1 MKNKFIKISTGF
13 EFLDKHWGGVYPG
26 GNYLI
31 FGPKRSGKTLLLL
44 KIIEHLANKQS
55 GCLLITDERKKSLEI
70 QASALYFDIE
80 DFIANGFITVE
91 RLEEKTS
98 DFESIKEL
106 VSKASVSFL
115 FIDEITNLVNVSNT
129 NDFNSSYINFL
140 EYLEEKNIT
149 VFINA
154 SSLKIKDS
162 KFIIQTIAKNSVGI
176 IQITPGTAEQTFNG
190 TVTLKP
196 NIGHIE
202 GEFSA
207 QYKIQ
212 PIMGFVVEDKENI
225 DLPSIINKG
234 VDKTAVSRLMNT
246 EGFSYSNIYNI
257 EEFKL
262 ILESQKSYVKNTEK
276 QINLIEYKFDKEII
290 DAENLSKI
298 IKKTLSRGDKI
309 SYNSNKVFIL
319 LSEKSSNKLKRILSK
334 LDNIIQLEFNRIN
347 NLDNV
352 LTRTTH
358 LLKEN
363 FTIS

>member
-13 EFLDKHWGGVYPG
+13 DFLDKHWGGVYPG

-31 FGPKRSGKTLLLL
+31 FGPKRSGKTLLTL
-44 KIIEHLANKQS
+44 KILEHLANTNS
-55 GCLLITDERKKSLEI
+55 NCLLITDERKKSLEI
-70 QASALYFDIE
+70 QASALYFDIDE
-80 DFIANGFITVE
+80 FISNGFISVE
-91 RLEEKTS
+91 RLEEKSS

-106 VSKASVSFL
+106 VSKTSASFL

-129 NDFNSSYINFL
+129 NDFNTSYINFL

-176 IQITPGTAEQTFNG
+176 IQISPSTAEQTFNG

-212 PIMGFVVEDKENI
+212 PIMGFVVEEKENI

-234 VDKTAVSRLMNT
+234 VDRTAVSRLMNT
-246 EGFSYSNIYNI
+246 DGFTYSNIYNI
-257 EEFKL
+257 EDFKL

-276 QINLIEYKFDKEII
+276 QLHIIEYKFDKDIINAENFSEII
-290 DAENLSKI
+290 KR
-298 IKKTLSRGDKI
+298 TLSRGDKI
-309 SYNSNKVFIL
+309 SYISNKVFIL
-319 LSEKSSNKLKRILSK
+319 LSEKSSNKLNRILSK
-334 LDNIIQLEFNRIN
+334 LDNIIQLEFNRISD
-347 NLDNV
+347 LDNV
-352 LTRTTH
+352 LIRTTH

-363 FTIS
+363 FKIS